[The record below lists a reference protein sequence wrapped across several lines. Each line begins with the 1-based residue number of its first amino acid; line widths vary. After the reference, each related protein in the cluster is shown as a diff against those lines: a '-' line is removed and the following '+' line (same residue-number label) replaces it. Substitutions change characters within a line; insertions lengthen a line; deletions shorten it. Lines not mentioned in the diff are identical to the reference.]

1 VVCFIGLRARA
12 SWIKH
17 ESESE
22 TNTSRLGLYSL
33 LHFFL
38 KNQRYGKGAGKLLK
52 ILNAHSGVASDCMY
66 PPVGY
71 GCHGCRPRDFFTC
84 FSQPSF
90 AATASPCAALRGDG
104 WPDGDVHGGPEH
116 AAAVLRLFSCHQAP
130 PASQLHGRPARARPG
145 RCDASLE
152 PQRHQNLVA

>member
-1 VVCFIGLRARA
+1 MPPGLNMNQSLKPTPAIWA
-12 SWIKH
+12 STVYYIFSE
-17 ESESE
+17 ESEVREGSRKTFENSE
-22 TNTSRLGLYSL
+22 CTQWRGVRLYVSACWIWLPRLQAEGPAL
-33 LHFFL
+33 FFHL
-38 KNQRYGKGAGKLLK
+38 FL
-52 ILNAHSGVASDCMY
+52 
-66 PPVGY
+66 PV
-71 GCHGCRPRDFFTC
+71 F
-84 FSQPSF
+84 F

>member
-1 VVCFIGLRARA
+1 MVCFIGLRARA

-52 ILNAHSGVASDCMY
+52 ILNAHSGVW
-66 PPVGY
+66 
-71 GCHGCRPRDFFTC
+71 RPTVCIRLLDMV
-84 FSQPSF
+84 
-90 AATASPCAALRGDG
+90 ATAAGRGTFSLVSPSLLLLPLRLPALRGDG